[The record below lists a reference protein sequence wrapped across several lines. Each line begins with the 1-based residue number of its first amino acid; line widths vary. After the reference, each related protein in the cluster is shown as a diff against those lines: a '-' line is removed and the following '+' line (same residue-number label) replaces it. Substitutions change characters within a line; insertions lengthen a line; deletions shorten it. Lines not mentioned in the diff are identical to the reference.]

1 MALSYCEWG
10 VFKCKHLL
18 AIVCVDEELT
28 AELTDT
34 EMITLFASAQIVIP

>member
-18 AIVCVDEELT
+18 AICVDEELT
-28 AELTDT
+28 AELTDA